1 MTDDIPGVDIE
12 PARRSFFERA
22 SIVWLVPVAAL
33 LIAIGIALNTWRDQ
47 GPVIEIAFD
56 EAGGIIANE
65 TQIKYR
71 NVAVGVVERIRFSAG
86 LEQVLLSVR
95 VDKDVAPFIDDDANF
110 WVIRPEVTASGVSGL
125 DTVLSGV
132 YIESTYASTPER
144 PVYLLV
150 GLTGSPLVTAGRTG
164 LVFELR
170 SSRDSA
176 MSENAPIVYKGIE
189 VGRLGKARISRD
201 GRWVF
206 ADAIVYAPHDR
217 LVSSATRFWN
227 ASGFTFSL
235 GPAGAELDF
244 SSVSSLI
251 SGGITFDTLVSGGQ
265 PVAEGSVFEVY
276 PDEAAARTS
285 IFEQTDGS
293 EVTLSMVFEENV
305 SGLAAGAPVEWR
317 GVNIGEVVN
326 VTGIV
331 DPDRFGDARVRLL
344 ATIEVRP
351 ARFGLTDTP
360 TETAVLDYLDER
372 VAEGLRARLVS
383 ASILTG
389 GLKVELV
396 TVEDAPVETLDR
408 NADPF
413 PLLPVT
419 ASEIADVSAT
429 AEGVFQRINAL
440 PIEDLLDSAIGFL
453 DNATA
458 FVTSEDFRETP
469 GDLRGLLA
477 DARGLVGSEEVQA
490 LPGELSAAMADI
502 RSATSDLRELLAALA
517 EAEAANRLVA
527 AIDQVTA
534 TGAAAE
540 QALAGVPA
548 LTERIDAL
556 VVKATALPLEELSG
570 EIAALAT
577 DARGLIGSEAAQ
589 ALPEGVSDALA
600 SLQTVLDDLT
610 EARTAEQLSAALVSA
625 DEAAQA
631 LEDSV
636 EGLPQVIE
644 RIDRIA
650 ANAEAVKLDE
660 LAAELSGVLA
670 QAETL
675 FGAAGEAE
683 LPTALADAFRE
694 AERVMTE
701 MREGGLVDSA
711 NATLASTR
719 EAAARVAEAAE
730 QLPELVQRID
740 RALAQAQGTLANY
753 DDNSTFSREMEAAL
767 RDIQRAAQSVES
779 LSRALERRPNSIIL
793 GR

>member
-1 MTDDIPGVDIE
+1 MTDEIPDIEIE

-33 LIAIGIALNTWRDQ
+33 LIAVGIALNTWRDQ

-65 TQIKYR
+65 TQLKYR
-71 NVAVGVVERIRFSAG
+71 NVAVGVVERIRFSPG
-86 LEQVLLSVR
+86 LEQVLVSVR
-95 VDKDVAPFIDDDANF
+95 VDKEVAPFIDDDANF
-110 WVIRPEVTASGVSGL
+110 WVIRPEVSASGVSGL
-125 DTVLSGV
+125 ETVLSGV
-132 YIESTYASTPER
+132 YIEGTWDSEPEGTL
-144 PVYLLV
+144 YSFT
-150 GLTGSPLVTAGRTG
+150 GLTEAPLVTAGRAG
-164 LVFELR
+164 LVIELR
-170 SSRDSA
+170 SSSDSA
-176 MSENAPIVYKGIE
+176 MSENAPILYKGIE
-189 VGRLGKARISRD
+189 VGRLGNARISQD

-265 PVAEGSVFEVY
+265 PVREGAVFEVY

-305 SGLAAGAPVEWR
+305 SGLTAGAPVEWR

-331 DPDRFGDARVRLL
+331 DPEQFRDARVRLL

-351 ARFGLTDTP
+351 ARFGLTDSP
-360 TETAVLDYLDER
+360 TEDEVLDYLDAR

-396 TVEDAPVETLDR
+396 TVDDAREDALIRD
-408 NADPF
+408 ADPF
-413 PLLPVT
+413 PMLPVT
-419 ASEIADVSAT
+419 VSEIADVSAT

-469 GDLRGLLA
+469 GELRGLLA
-477 DARGLVGSEEVQA
+477 DTRGLVGSEDIQA
-490 LPGELSAAMADI
+490 LPGELTAAMADI
-502 RSATSDLRELLAALA
+502 RSATSDLRELLASLA
-517 EAEAANRLVA
+517 EADAANRLVA
-527 AIDQVTA
+527 ALDQVSA
-534 TGAAAE
+534 TGKAAE
-540 QALAGVPA
+540 DALAGVPQ
-548 LTERIDAL
+548 LTDRIDAL
-556 VVKATALPLEELSG
+556 VVKATALPLEGLSG
-570 EIAALAT
+570 EITALAS

-589 ALPEGVSDALA
+589 ALPGSVSDALA
-600 SLQTVLDDLT
+600 ALQRVLDDLT
-610 EARTAEQLSAALVSA
+610 EARTAEQLSTALSSA

-631 LEDSV
+631 LEKSV

-670 QAETL
+670 TAEAL
-675 FGAAGEAE
+675 FGDAGQAD
-683 LPTALADAFRE
+683 LPAALADAFRE
-694 AERVMTE
+694 ARQVMTD

-711 NATLASTR
+711 NQTLASTR
-719 EAAARVAEAAE
+719 DAAARVAEAAE
-730 QLPELVQRID
+730 QLPELVERID
-740 RALAQAQGTLANY
+740 RSLAQAQGTLANY
-753 DDNSTFSREMEAAL
+753 DANSTFSRELEAAL
-767 RDIQRAAQSVES
+767 RDIQRAAQSVDS